1 MPTNFLGI
9 RGLFRNLKE
18 TFWPRRSIGS
28 PGETPRAQ
36 TENNSNL
43 AAFGAFGDDHFEKIL
58 PPYLT
63 SPDKSRLKEG
73 LEQFNPEN
81 STKEIKYDNFYQD
94 DIDSYFKQSDLI
106 AEVRF
111 PEWDES
117 HRQYNTLY
125 GDAMLLSN
133 TCDINPDNQRNA
145 NAKQSLFAPI
155 IDLPEYLSD
164 LRRNGYSDAQMQT
177 FEADIKRQRITNI
190 LYLPPYKANG
200 PSYIVL
206 LDYIFRFP
214 TLELRGL
221 LMNIA
226 EEKIKSLSHFG
237 YYLFIFKLSY
247 HLCRVPE
254 EKER

>member
-1 MPTNFLGI
+1 MPTESNSDFA
-9 RGLFRNLKE
+9 
-18 TFWPRRSIGS
+18 TFD
-28 PGETPRAQ
+28 
-36 TENNSNL
+36 
-43 AAFGAFGDDHFEKIL
+43 AFGDDHFEKIL

-63 SPDKSRLKEG
+63 SPEKSRLKEG
-73 LEQFNPEN
+73 LEQFFPEN

-94 DIDSYFKQSDLI
+94 DTDSYFKQSDLI

-111 PEWDES
+111 PEWDET
-117 HRQYNTLY
+117 HRQYNALY

-133 TCDINPDNQRNA
+133 TCDINPVNQRNA
-145 NAKQSLFAPI
+145 NSKESLFAPI

-164 LRRNGYSDAQMQT
+164 LRINGYNDNQLQT

-190 LYLPPYKANG
+190 LYLPPYRDTG

-206 LDYIFRFP
+206 LDFIFRFP
-214 TLELRGL
+214 TAELNKL
-221 LMNIA
+221 LMNITQ
-226 EEKIKSLSHFG
+226 EKIKSLSRFG